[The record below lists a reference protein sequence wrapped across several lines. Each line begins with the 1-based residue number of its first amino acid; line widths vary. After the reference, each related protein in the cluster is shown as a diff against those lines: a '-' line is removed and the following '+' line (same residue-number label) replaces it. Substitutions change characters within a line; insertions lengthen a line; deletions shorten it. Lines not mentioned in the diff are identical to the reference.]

1 MFDPKKSTPKVDHEE
16 KCSGQ
21 AQYVSDI
28 VLDDMLYAKTVRSTI
43 ARGYIRAIGIP
54 TLPRGYHI
62 VDHRDV
68 VKENYV
74 KMIFND
80 WPVFTVDR
88 VNYIGE
94 PIMLVVGP
102 DKRVI
107 DEIISEIKIDYEEET
122 PVFDYSKSVVHKSFT
137 KGDLKATS
145 KDAVRVIK
153 ETFNTGY
160 QEQAYIEP
168 QGMLAYLE
176 EGGKVT
182 LVGSMQCPYY
192 IKNAVINTLGYPED
206 KVRVIQP
213 AVGGAFGGKE
223 EFPSTTA
230 CQLATAVV
238 KIKKPIKM
246 IFEREED
253 MLVTTKRHPSTTTL
267 EAHIDKNNKV
277 LGIKA
282 HVSLDAGAYIGLSGV
297 VLSRSMLAV
306 TNAYTINN
314 LDVSGDVYITN
325 TVPTGAFRGFGSPQ
339 MIFAIEMFMNHLA
352 KDLGLDPFEFRLNH
366 LVKQGDL
373 TSTSGIFRDPII
385 MKDMIAKAAEISDY
399 HNKTKEYAKPGVYKG
414 IGMSWFLHGCGFTG
428 DGESTHIKAKVRLV
442 KDEQDYVRLHIAAVD
457 MGQGAKTSL
466 KRIVAMTLGID
477 NEKVIFDYPDTDLAP
492 DSGPTVASRTVMIVG
507 GLLARATQNL
517 KDNWKKGERQEII
530 EHYKQPDYIEWDESK
545 LRGDAYPAYS
555 WGVNVVE
562 VEVSPISYE
571 VELKGIWSVY
581 DVGKAIDERMLVGQ
595 ADGGITQGVAYG
607 YLEVMRHENGKLKQK
622 NLTDYII
629 PTSMDMPPM
638 ETVIMDNPFAYG
650 PYGAKGA
657 GELTLV
663 GGAPAVA
670 LAIENA
676 IKRRINRIP
685 ATPEHIMELL
695 NNEQD

>member
-16 KCSGQ
+16 KCSGE
-21 AQYVSDI
+21 AKYVSDI
-28 VLDDMLYAKTVRSTI
+28 VFDNMLFAKTVRSSI
-43 ARGYIRAIGIP
+43 AKGKIVNISVP
-54 TLPRGYHI
+54 KLPNGYHV
-62 VDHRDV
+62 VDHQDV

-74 KMIFND
+74 KMVFTD
-80 WPVFTVDR
+80 WPVFPVNR

-102 DKRVI
+102 DKLVI
-107 DEIISEIKIDYEEET
+107 DKIISQVVINYEEEE
-122 PVFDYSKSVVHKSFT
+122 PVFDLVNSVAHKSFK
-137 KGDLKATS
+137 KGNFAEAS
-145 KDAVRVIK
+145 RRNVRTIK
-153 ETFNTGY
+153 ETFDTGY

-182 LVGSMQCPYY
+182 LMGSMQCPYY

-223 EFPSTTA
+223 EFPSTIA

-238 KIKKPIKM
+238 KIKQPIKM

-253 MLVTTKRHPSTTTL
+253 MLVTTKRHPSSITL
-267 EAHIDKNNKV
+267 EAKIDQNNKV

-282 HVSLDAGAYIGLSGV
+282 DVGLDAGAYIGLSAV
-297 VLSRSMLAV
+297 VLSRAMLAV
-306 TNAYTINN
+306 TDAYTIDN
-314 LDVSGDVYITN
+314 LEVSGNVYITN

-339 MIFAIEMFMNHLA
+339 MIFAIEMFMTHLA
-352 KDLGLDPFEFRLNH
+352 KDLGVDPFTFRLNH

-373 TSTSGIFRDPII
+373 TSTSGLFRDPII
-385 MKDMIAKAAEISDY
+385 MDKMIAKATEMSDY
-399 HNKTKEYAKPGVYKG
+399 HRKTKEYAKPGVFKG

-428 DGESTHIKAKVRLV
+428 DGESTHIKSRVRLV
-442 KDEQDYVRLHIAAVD
+442 KDEKDIVHLYIVAVD

-466 KRIVAMTLGID
+466 KRVVAMVLDIP
-477 NEKVIFDYPDTDLAP
+477 NEQVVFDYPDTDLAP
-492 DSGPTVASRTVMIVG
+492 DSGPTVASRTMMIVG
-507 GLLARATQNL
+507 GLLARAAQKL
-517 KDNWKKGERQEII
+517 KDNWKKGEYQEII
-530 EHYKQPDYIEWDESK
+530 EQYKQPDYIQWDERK
-545 LRGDAYPAYS
+545 LQGDAYPSYS

-562 VEVSPISYE
+562 VEISPVTYE
-571 VELKGIWSVY
+571 VQLKGIWSVY
-581 DVGKAIDERMLVGQ
+581 DIGKAIDERMVIGQ
-595 ADGGITQGVAYG
+595 ADGGITQGIAYG
-607 YLEVMRHENGKLKQK
+607 YLENMRHEKGKLKQK

-638 ETVIMDNPFAYG
+638 ETIIMDNPFLYG
-650 PYGAKGA
+650 PYGAKGV
-657 GELTLV
+657 GELTFV

-676 IKRRINRIP
+676 IKRKVNRIP
-685 ATPEHIMELL
+685 ATPEYIMELI
-695 NNEQD
+695 NNE

>member
-1 MFDPKKSTPKVDHEE
+1 MFDPKKSTPKIDHEE

-21 AQYVSDI
+21 AKYVSDI
-28 VLDDMLYAKTVRSTI
+28 YFDNMLFAKTVRSSI
-43 ARGYIRAIGIP
+43 VKGKILDIFVP
-54 TLPRGYHI
+54 ELPADYYI

-74 KMIFND
+74 KMVFKD
-80 WPVFTVDR
+80 WPVFTVDT

-102 DKRVI
+102 DKQAI
-107 DEIISEIKIDYEEET
+107 DEIISQIKITYQDEE
-122 PVFDYSKSVVHKSFT
+122 PIFDLVKSVAHKSFT
-137 KGDLKATS
+137 KGNFKEAS
-145 KDAVRVIK
+145 EKAVRSIK
-153 ETFNTGY
+153 ETFQTGY

-176 EGGKVT
+176 EEGKIT
-182 LVGSMQCPYY
+182 LIGSMQCPYY

-223 EFPSTTA
+223 EFPSTIA

-238 KIKKPIKM
+238 KIKRPIKM

-253 MLVTTKRHPSTTTL
+253 MLVTTKRHPSTITL
-267 EAHIDKNNKV
+267 EAKIDENNKII
-277 LGIKA
+277 GIKA
-282 HVSLDAGAYIGLSGV
+282 NVGLDAGAYIGLSAV
-297 VLSRSMLAV
+297 VLSRAMLAV
-306 TNAYTINN
+306 TDAYTIAN
-314 LDVSGDVYITN
+314 LDVSGDVFITN

-352 KDLGLDPFEFRLNH
+352 KDLGVDPYTFRLNH

-373 TSTSGIFRDPII
+373 TSTSGIFRDPIL
-385 MKDMIAKAAEISDY
+385 MKDMITKAAEISDY
-399 HNKTKEYAKPGVYKG
+399 HHKTQEYAKPNVYKG

-428 DGESTHIKAKVRLV
+428 DGESTHIKSRVRLV
-442 KDEQDYVRLHIAAVD
+442 KDEKDIVYLYIVAVD
-457 MGQGAKTSL
+457 MGQGARTAL
-466 KRIVAMTLGID
+466 KRVVAMTLD
-477 NEKVIFDYPDTDLAP
+477 VPNEQVVFDYPDTDEAP
-492 DSGPTVASRTVMIVG
+492 DSGPTVASRTMMIVG
-507 GLLARATQNL
+507 YLLTKAAQKL
-517 KDNWKKGERQEII
+517 KANWKKGQHQEVI
-530 EHYKQPDYIEWDESK
+530 EQYQQPDYINWDENK
-545 LRGDAYPAYS
+545 LQGDAYPAYS

-562 VEVSPISYE
+562 VEISPITYE
-571 VELKGIWSVY
+571 VQLKGIWSVY
-581 DVGKAIDERMLVGQ
+581 DVGKAIDERMVIGQ
-595 ADGGITQGVAYG
+595 ADGGITQGIAYG
-607 YLEVMRHENGKLKQK
+607 YLENMRHEKGKLRQK

-638 ETVIMDNPFAYG
+638 ETILMDNPFLYG
-650 PYGAKGA
+650 PYGAKGV
-657 GELTLV
+657 GELTFV

-676 IKRRINRIP
+676 IKRKVNRIP
-685 ATPEHIMELL
+685 ATPEYIMELI
-695 NNEQD
+695 NNE

>member
-277 LGIKA
+277 LWIKA
-282 HVSLDAGAYIGLSGV
+282 HVS
-297 VLSRSMLAV
+297 
-306 TNAYTINN
+306 
-314 LDVSGDVYITN
+314 
-325 TVPTGAFRGFGSPQ
+325 
-339 MIFAIEMFMNHLA
+339 
-352 KDLGLDPFEFRLNH
+352 
-366 LVKQGDL
+366 
-373 TSTSGIFRDPII
+373 
-385 MKDMIAKAAEISDY
+385 
-399 HNKTKEYAKPGVYKG
+399 
-414 IGMSWFLHGCGFTG
+414 
-428 DGESTHIKAKVRLV
+428 
-442 KDEQDYVRLHIAAVD
+442 
-457 MGQGAKTSL
+457 
-466 KRIVAMTLGID
+466 
-477 NEKVIFDYPDTDLAP
+477 
-492 DSGPTVASRTVMIVG
+492 
-507 GLLARATQNL
+507 
-517 KDNWKKGERQEII
+517 
-530 EHYKQPDYIEWDESK
+530 
-545 LRGDAYPAYS
+545 
-555 WGVNVVE
+555 
-562 VEVSPISYE
+562 
-571 VELKGIWSVY
+571 
-581 DVGKAIDERMLVGQ
+581 
-595 ADGGITQGVAYG
+595 
-607 YLEVMRHENGKLKQK
+607 
-622 NLTDYII
+622 
-629 PTSMDMPPM
+629 
-638 ETVIMDNPFAYG
+638 
-650 PYGAKGA
+650 
-657 GELTLV
+657 
-663 GGAPAVA
+663 
-670 LAIENA
+670 
-676 IKRRINRIP
+676 
-685 ATPEHIMELL
+685 
-695 NNEQD
+695 

>member
-1 MFDPKKSTPKVDHEE
+1 MFDPTKSTPKVDHEE

-21 AQYVSDI
+21 AKYVSDI
-28 VLDDMLYAKTVRSTI
+28 VFDDMLFAKTVRSTI
-43 ARGYIRAIGIP
+43 TKGKILNINLPDLPDGYF
-54 TLPRGYHI
+54 Y
-62 VDHRDV
+62 VDHRDIL
-68 VKENYV
+68 KENYV
-74 KMIFND
+74 KMIVAD
-80 WPVFTVDR
+80 WPVFAVDR

-102 DKRVI
+102 DKAVI
-107 DEIISEIKIDYEEET
+107 DRLIEQIKIDYELET
-122 PVFDYSKSVVHKSFT
+122 PVFDYVNSAVYKTFQ
-137 KGDLKATS
+137 KGDFASAAQRAKRT
-145 KDAVRVIK
+145 IT
-153 ETFNTGY
+153 ETFQTGY

-182 LVGSMQCPYY
+182 LIGSMQCPYY
-192 IKNAVINTLGYPED
+192 IKNAVINTLGYPGD
-206 KVRVIQP
+206 KVRVVQP

-223 EFPSTTA
+223 EFPSTIA
-230 CQLATAVV
+230 CQLATAAV
-238 KIKKPIKM
+238 KIRKPIKM

-253 MLVTTKRHPSTTTL
+253 MLVTTKRHPSTTVL
-267 EAHIDKNNKV
+267 EAKIDENNHV
-277 LGIKA
+277 IGIKA
-282 HVSLDAGAYIGLSGV
+282 TVKLDAGAYIGLSGV

-306 TNAYTINN
+306 TNAYTIDN
-314 LDVSGDVYITN
+314 LDVSGNVFITN

-339 MIFAIEMFMNHLA
+339 MIFAIEMFMNHIA
-352 KDLGLDPFEFRLNH
+352 KDLGIDPYEFRLRH

-373 TSTSGIFRDPII
+373 TSTSGLFRDPII
-385 MKDMIAKAAEISDY
+385 MKDMIAKAMEMSDY
-399 HNKTKEYAKPGVYKG
+399 RRKTKEYAKLESYKG

-442 KDEQDYVRLHIAAVD
+442 KDELDIVHLHIAAVD

-466 KRIVAMTLGID
+466 KRVVAMTLGVD
-477 NEKVIFDYPDTDLAP
+477 NDRVVFDYPDTDLAP
-492 DSGPTVASRTVMIVG
+492 DSGPTVASRTMMIVG
-507 GLLARATQNL
+507 GLLARAAQNL
-517 KDNWKKGERQEII
+517 KDNWKNGQVQEII
-530 EHYKQPDYIEWDESK
+530 EHYKQPDYIQWDESK

-562 VEVSPISYE
+562 VEISTITYE
-571 VELKGIWSVY
+571 VEIKGIWSVY
-581 DVGKAIDERMLVGQ
+581 DVGKAIDERMIIGQ

-607 YLEVMRHENGKLKQK
+607 YLEYMRHENGKLRQK

-629 PTSMDMPPM
+629 PTTMDVPLM
-638 ETVIMDNPFAYG
+638 ETVIMDNPFPYG

-663 GGAPAVA
+663 GGAPAIA

-676 IKRRINRIP
+676 IKRRVNSIP

-695 NNEQD
+695 KNE